1 MFLTRS
7 LLSAAVAAAVVL
19 GSALWAAEPADAP
32 AQDARTAGQLLVA
45 TPELADPRFT
55 QTVIYIVRHDARTG
69 AMGLVVNRHLGEVPM
84 AVLLKQSG
92 LPGEG
97 AKGSVRLH
105 VGGPVE
111 ATRIVVL
118 HTDDYAGPDTV
129 KVANGVAVTTEP
141 SILQSIA
148 EGKGPRRA
156 RFTLGY
162 AGWAPGQLEQEL
174 GQNAWLTVEAQ
185 PSVIFE
191 LPSSERF
198 IAAMELLGFDPA
210 SLSEDAG
217 HA

>member
-1 MFLTRS
+1 VFLARS

-19 GSALWAAEPADAP
+19 GAALWAAEPASTQ
-32 AQDARTAGQLLVA
+32 AQNARLAGQLLVA
-45 TPELADPRFT
+45 TPELEDPRFT
-55 QTVIYIVRHDARTG
+55 RTVIYMVRHDARTG
-69 AMGLVVNRHLGEVPM
+69 AMGLVVNRQLGEVPM

-92 LPGEG
+92 LPSAG

-129 KVANGVAVTTEP
+129 KVANGVAVTAEP
-141 SILQSIA
+141 SILQSIV

-162 AGWAPGQLEQEL
+162 AGWAPGQLEAEM
-174 GQNAWLTVEAQ
+174 EAGYWIVV
-185 PSVIFE
+185 PTDDAIMFDDAYE
-191 LPSSERF
+191 TKWDR
-198 IAAMELLGFDPA
+198 AMA
-210 SLSEDAG
+210 RRRISL
-217 HA
+217 

>member
-1 MFLTRS
+1 MFLARA
-7 LLSAAVAAAVVL
+7 LVGAAVAAAVVL
-19 GSALWAAEPADAP
+19 GSALWAAEPASP
-32 AQDARTAGQLLVA
+32 QAQNARLAGQLLVA
-45 TPELADPRFT
+45 TSELDDPRFT
-55 QTVIYIVRHDARTG
+55 RTVIYMVRHDARTG

-129 KVANGVAVTTEP
+129 KVANGVAITSDP

-162 AGWAPGQLEQEL
+162 AGWAPGQLEAEM
-174 GQNAWLTVEAQ
+174 EAGYWIVV
-185 PSVIFE
+185 PSD
-191 LPSSERF
+191 
-198 IAAMELLGFDPA
+198 AAIVFD
-210 SLSEDAG
+210 DADETKWDR
-217 HA
+217 AMARRRINL

>member
-1 MFLTRS
+1 VFLARS

-19 GSALWAAEPADAP
+19 GSALWAAEPASTQ
-32 AQDARTAGQLLVA
+32 AQNARLGGQLLVA
-45 TPELADPRFT
+45 TPELEDPRFT
-55 QTVIYIVRHDARTG
+55 RTVIYMVRHDARTG
-69 AMGLVVNRHLGEVPM
+69 AMGVVVNRQLGEVPM

-92 LPGEG
+92 LPSAG

-111 ATRIVVL
+111 ATRIFVL

-129 KVANGVAVTTEP
+129 KVANGVAVTAEP

-162 AGWAPGQLEQEL
+162 AGWAPGQLEAEM
-174 GQNAWLTVEAQ
+174 EAGSWIVV
-185 PSVIFE
+185 PSDDAILFDDALE
-191 LPSSERF
+191 TKWDR
-198 IAAMELLGFDPA
+198 AMA
-210 SLSEDAG
+210 KRKISL
-217 HA
+217 

>member
-1 MFLTRS
+1 VFLARS

-19 GSALWAAEPADAP
+19 GSALWAAEPASTQ
-32 AQDARTAGQLLVA
+32 AQNARLAGQLLVA
-45 TPELADPRFT
+45 TSELEDPRFT
-55 QTVIYIVRHDARTG
+55 RTVIYMVRHDARTG
-69 AMGLVVNRHLGEVPM
+69 AMGLVVNHQLGEVPM

-111 ATRIVVL
+111 TTRIVVL

-129 KVANGVAVTTEP
+129 KVANGIAVTAEP
-141 SILQSIA
+141 SILKSIA

-162 AGWAPGQLEQEL
+162 AGWAPGQLEAEM
-174 GQNAWLTVEAQ
+174 EAGYWIVV
-185 PSVIFE
+185 PSDDAIVFDDAYE
-191 LPSSERF
+191 TKWDR
-198 IAAMELLGFDPA
+198 AMA
-210 SLSEDAG
+210 RRRISL
-217 HA
+217 

>member
-1 MFLTRS
+1 MFLARS
-7 LLSAAVAAAVVL
+7 LRSAAVAAAVVL
-19 GSALWAAEPADAP
+19 GSALWAAEPASTQ
-32 AQDARTAGQLLVA
+32 AQNARLAGQLLVA
-45 TPELADPRFT
+45 TPELEGPTFT
-55 QTVIYIVRHDARTG
+55 RTVIYMVRHDARTG
-69 AMGLVVNRHLGEVPM
+69 AMGLIVNRHLGEVPM

-92 LPGEG
+92 LPSEG

-129 KVANGVAVTTEP
+129 KVASGVAITSDP

-162 AGWAPGQLEQEL
+162 AGWAPGQLEAEM
-174 GQNAWLTVEAQ
+174 EAGYWIVV
-185 PSVIFE
+185 PSD
-191 LPSSERF
+191 
-198 IAAMELLGFDPA
+198 AAIVFD
-210 SLSEDAG
+210 DA
-217 HA
+217 HETKWDRAMAKRRINL

>member
-1 MFLTRS
+1 VFLARS
-7 LLSAAVAAAVVL
+7 LQSAAVAAAVVL
-19 GSALWAAEPADAP
+19 GSALWAAEPASTQ
-32 AQDARTAGQLLVA
+32 AQNARLAGQLLVA
-45 TPELADPRFT
+45 TPELEDPRFT
-55 QTVIYIVRHDARTG
+55 RTVIYMVRHDARTG
-69 AMGLVVNRHLGEVPM
+69 AMGLVVNRQLGEVPM

-129 KVANGVAVTTEP
+129 KVANGVAVTAEP

-162 AGWAPGQLEQEL
+162 AGWAPGQLEAEM
-174 GQNAWLTVEAQ
+174 EAGYWIVV
-185 PSVIFE
+185 PS
-191 LPSSERF
+191 
-198 IAAMELLGFDPA
+198 DPA
-210 SLSEDAG
+210 IVFDDAYETKWDRAMAKRRISL
-217 HA
+217 

>member
-1 MFLTRS
+1 VFLARS
-7 LLSAAVAAAVVL
+7 LRSAAVAAAVVL
-19 GSALWAAEPADAP
+19 GSALWAAEPASTQ
-32 AQDARTAGQLLVA
+32 AQNARLAGQLLVA
-45 TPELADPRFT
+45 TPDLEGPTFT
-55 QTVIYIVRHDARTG
+55 RTVIYMVRHDARTG

-92 LPGEG
+92 LPSEG

-129 KVANGVAVTTEP
+129 KVANGVAITSDP

-162 AGWAPGQLEQEL
+162 AGWAPGQLEAEM
-174 GQNAWLTVEAQ
+174 EAGYWIVV
-185 PSVIFE
+185 PSD
-191 LPSSERF
+191 
-198 IAAMELLGFDPA
+198 AAIVFD
-210 SLSEDAG
+210 DANETKWDR
-217 HA
+217 AMAKRRINL